1 VPAILL
7 DRRKEYASGTGTFS
21 APNTTWTLPYS
32 VATDGSEGTV
42 QVVLSDGTVLTATRP
57 TATTVRVTGD
67 YSATAVT
74 IGLRYEFKGELSTI
88 YLRNADYTG
97 IPKADSRKRLQL
109 QRVRFTHED
118 SYKYDVLVQGTERS
132 QATYPFSSSSADSS
146 DHSAPVLSNN
156 ELVTISIQSLYPLPV
171 WITGMEWEGIFKARV
186 GLR

>member
-7 DRRKEYASGTGTFS
+7 DRQKAYSSGSLAAGV
-21 APNTTWTLPYS
+21 TTWTLPYS

-42 QVVLSDGTVLTATRP
+42 QVVLSDGTVLTTTRP
-57 TATTVRVTGD
+57 TATTVAATGD

-74 IGLRYEFKGELSTI
+74 IGLRYEFRGQLSTI

-97 IPKADSRKRLQL
+97 IPRADSRKRLQL

-118 SYKYDVLVQGTERS
+118 TYKYDVLVQGSERS
-132 QATYPFSSSSADSS
+132 EVTYAFSSSSADSG

-156 ELVTISIQSLYPLPV
+156 ELVTIKLKSLYPLPV
-171 WITGMEWEGIFKARV
+171 WITGMEWEGQFKARV